1 MNDDQTLRSVYDITS
16 TSTQLWFFRERKNDD
31 NLFSASYANPRDR
44 CQSGVW
50 VSGGIFDIFLTP
62 ISICLATSMVLI
74 LHEALY
80 MPSSSTN
87 HIYQLD
93 CRATNMVLVLT
104 ETWQFLGNF
113 SPSFE
118 THFLTCMCV
127 MLSRVGDLIWSI
139 CFLRPK
145 GKHCSDTLARV
156 NWIITSSQASQMR
169 MTVLFFAG
177 IIQEF
182 L

>member
-1 MNDDQTLRSVYDITS
+1 
-16 TSTQLWFFRERKNDD
+16 
-31 NLFSASYANPRDR
+31 
-44 CQSGVW
+44 
-50 VSGGIFDIFLTP
+50 
-62 ISICLATSMVLI
+62 MVLI

-156 NWIITSSQASQMR
+156 NWIITSSQASQMC
-169 MTVLFFAG
+169 MTVLFCRNYPRTPLKDNFSQYHCPHCHHWNCYYEFM
-177 IIQEF
+177 IQVAVSPTLYTTTDAAKQRF
-182 L
+182 SPR